1 MSKISTGAG
10 DKGKTRLFDMTKVPK
25 DDMRVDAYGTVDEL
39 TSYLGLIA
47 SLSQNEKTIHFL
59 ESIQRTLYV
68 LSADLATPLKKKQMR
83 IAKEDV
89 DKISSLI
96 DRVED
101 ELPEL
106 ERFVLPGGDVLA
118 SHLHVARTIARRAER
133 KVVAAAKRHKLN
145 PLIMTYLNRLSDL
158 LFLLARKANL
168 DSGTNERF
176 ADETGF

>member
-1 MSKISTGAG
+1 MSKISTGTG
-10 DKGKTRLFDMTKVPK
+10 DKGRTRLFDMTQVPK

-47 SLSQNEKTIHFL
+47 SLSQSEKTIHFL

-68 LSADLATPLKKKQMR
+68 LAADLATPIKKKQAR
-83 IAKEDV
+83 ITKEDV
-89 DKISSLI
+89 KKISSLI

-106 ERFVLPGGDVLA
+106 NKFILPGGDVLA

-133 KVVAAAKRHKLN
+133 KAVKASKKHRLN
-145 PLIMTYLNRLSDL
+145 PLIITYLNRLSDL
-158 LFLLARKANL
+158 LFLLARKANM

-176 ADETGF
+176 ADDV